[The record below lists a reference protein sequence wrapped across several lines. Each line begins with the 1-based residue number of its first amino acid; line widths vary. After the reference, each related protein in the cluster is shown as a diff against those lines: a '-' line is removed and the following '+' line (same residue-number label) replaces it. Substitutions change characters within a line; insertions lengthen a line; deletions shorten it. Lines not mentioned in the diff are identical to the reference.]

1 MKGAATIIAAT
12 IAATG
17 LTTLNGILNSKVSV
31 QPVVGGFIV
40 GTFLLMIAFFSV
52 DIAVALALMFLVSSV
67 LLNAVPILSKVQK

>member
-1 MKGAATIIAAT
+1 MRSAATIIAAT

-17 LTTLNGILNSKVSV
+17 LTVLDDILHGRVNVK
-31 QPVVGGFIV
+31 PVVGGFIV
-40 GTFLLMIAFFSV
+40 GTFLLMIAFYSV